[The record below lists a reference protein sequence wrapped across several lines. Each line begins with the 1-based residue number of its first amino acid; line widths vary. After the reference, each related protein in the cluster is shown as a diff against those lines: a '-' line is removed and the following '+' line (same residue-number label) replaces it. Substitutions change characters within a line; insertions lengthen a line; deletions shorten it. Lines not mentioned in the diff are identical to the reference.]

1 MSDCVIPIKSRG
13 WISFNDGVFDLVRQ
27 IIYKSFGRR
36 NIVGSSLWNRY
47 WYDYSY
53 IYIYIY
59 ICIYLKLLYI
69 DIKSSSYVHEFYTS
83 KYIPILLTTMF
94 FKPPMHIMHVCSAQF
109 DFTWTLYTTEF
120 TWTLYTKDNTV
131 YIHLRMYTCF
141 MLFLIV
147 CSIVF
152 INMSVFVS
160 NYAIKIF
167 NKKYIHNELGC
178 WQCKCEHT

>member
-1 MSDCVIPIKSRG
+1 MMESLTWLGKLFTSPSDDETLLEAAFETDI
-13 WISFNDGVFDLVRQ
+13 DM
-27 IIYKSFGRR
+27 IIRIY
-36 NIVGSSLWNRY
+36 I
-47 WYDYSY
+47 Y